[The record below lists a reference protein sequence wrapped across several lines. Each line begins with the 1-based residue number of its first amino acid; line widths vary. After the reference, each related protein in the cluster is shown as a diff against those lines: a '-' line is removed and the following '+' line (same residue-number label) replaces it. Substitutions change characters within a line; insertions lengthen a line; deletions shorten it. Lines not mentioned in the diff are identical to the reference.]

1 MPSSS
6 TMKVNLM
13 LKRGLATATASA
25 SSIPPKIKVGVLLSR
40 IPIIKSEL
48 NELEKN
54 YYEYQSEL
62 EKRLMWTFPA
72 YFYFKK
78 GTVAEHKFLS
88 QQKGPI
94 SKKNGIWFPK
104 GIPDIKHGRE
114 RSTKQE
120 VELPNDNTAA
130 FANDKKEQSKDDVNR
145 PVIPNDRI
153 TDADRSNDMKSLERQ
168 LSRTLYLLV
177 KDKSGIWKFPNFDL
191 SDDSKPLHVHAEN
204 ELKLLSG
211 DQIHTWSVSAT
222 PVGVLQD
229 ERNSTA
235 EFIVKSH
242 ILAGKFDLVAQKNDV
257 FEDFAWLTKGEVS
270 EYVPKEYFNKTGFL
284 LADN

>member
-1 MPSSS
+1 MR
-6 TMKVNLM
+6 VNLL
-13 LKRGLATATASA
+13 LKRGLATAAANPTSR
-25 SSIPPKIKVGVLLSR
+25 KIKVGILLSR

-48 NELEKN
+48 NDLEKH
-54 YYEYQSEL
+54 YYEYQSQL

-88 QQKGPI
+88 QQNGPI
-94 SKKNGIWFPK
+94 SKKNGVWFPK

-120 VELPNDNTAA
+120 IKLPNDGEAISTMN
-130 FANDKKEQSKDDVNR
+130 KKEQNKDDVNR
-145 PVIPNDRI
+145 PVIPNHRE
-153 TDADRSNDMKSLERQ
+153 TEADRSNDTKSLERE

-177 KDKSGIWKFPNFDL
+177 KDSSGVWKFPNFDL
-191 SDDSKPLHVHAEN
+191 SDDSRPLHINAEN
-204 ELKLLSG
+204 ELRLLGG
-211 DQIHTWSVSAT
+211 DQMHTWSVSAT
-222 PVGVLQD
+222 PIGVLKDD
-229 ERNSTA
+229 ENSTA

-242 ILAGKFDLVAQKNDV
+242 ILAGKFDLNAQKSDT
-257 FEDFAWLTKGEVS
+257 FKDYAWLTKNEIN
-270 EYVPKEYFNKTGFL
+270 ECVPKEYFNQTGFL

>member
-1 MPSSS
+1 M
-6 TMKVNLM
+6 M
-13 LKRGLATATASA
+13 KRGLATATAKATST
-25 SSIPPKIKVGVLLSR
+25 SPKIKVGILLSR

-48 NELEKN
+48 NDLEKH
-54 YYEYQSEL
+54 YYEYQSKL

-120 VELPNDNTAA
+120 IKLSNDNTATSPTK
-130 FANDKKEQSKDDVNR
+130 DKEHGRDDVNR
-145 PVIPNDRI
+145 PVAPNDRI
-153 TDADRSNDMKSLERQ
+153 TEADRSNDTKSLERQ
-168 LSRTLYLLV
+168 LSRTLYLLL

-191 SDDSKPLHVHAEN
+191 SDELKPLHVHAED
-204 ELKLLSG
+204 ELRLLGG
-211 DQIHTWSVSAT
+211 DQMHTWSVSAT
-222 PVGVLQD
+222 PIGVLQN
-229 ERNSTA
+229 EENATA

-242 ILAGKFDLVAQKNDV
+242 ILAGKFELMAQKNDT
-257 FEDFAWLTKGEVS
+257 FKDYAWLTKDEIN
-270 EYVPKEYFNKTGFL
+270 EYVPKEYFRSTEFL

>member
-1 MPSSS
+1 
-6 TMKVNLM
+6 MKVNLM
-13 LKRGLATATASA
+13 LKRGLATATATA
-25 SSIPPKIKVGVLLSR
+25 SSAPPKIKVGVLLSR

-48 NELEKN
+48 NELEKK

-62 EKRLMWTFPA
+62 EKRLMWTFPS

-88 QQKGPI
+88 LQKGPI
-94 SKKNGIWFPK
+94 SKKNGIWFPR

-120 VELPNDNTAA
+120 VKLSDDSTVA
-130 FANDKKEQSKDDVNR
+130 FSNNQKEQSKDDVNR

-153 TDADRSNDMKSLERQ
+153 TEADRSNDMKSLERQ

-177 KDKSGIWKFPNFDL
+177 KDKSGTWKFPNFDL
-191 SDDSKPLHVHAEN
+191 SDESKPLHVHAEN

-211 DQIHTWSVSAT
+211 DQIYTWSVSAT
-222 PVGVLQD
+222 PIGVLQD
-229 ERNSTA
+229 ERNRTA

-242 ILAGKFDLVAQKNDV
+242 ILAGKFDLVASKNDA
-257 FEDFAWLTKGEVS
+257 FEDFAWLTKGEIS
-270 EYVPKEYFNKTGFL
+270 EYVPKDYFNKTEFL

>member
-1 MPSSS
+1 
-6 TMKVNLM
+6 MKANLM
-13 LKRGLATATASA
+13 LKRRLATATANSA
-25 SSIPPKIKVGVLLSR
+25 LPKIKVGILLSR
-40 IPIIKSEL
+40 IPIIIPKI
-48 NELEKN
+48 NELEKH
-54 YYEYQSEL
+54 YYEYQSKL

-88 QQKGPI
+88 QQNGPI
-94 SKKNGIWFPK
+94 SKKGGIWFPK

-120 VELPNDNTAA
+120 VNLPSSNTAKSA
-130 FANDKKEQSKDDVNR
+130 IDKKEHNKDDVNR
-145 PVIPNDRI
+145 PVIPNDKI
-153 TDADRSNDMKSLERQ
+153 TEADKSNDTKSLERQ

-177 KDKSGIWKFPNFDL
+177 KDTEGVWKFPNFDL
-191 SDDSKPLHVHAEN
+191 SDDSKPLHINAEDG
-204 ELKLLSG
+204 LRSLGG

-222 PVGVLQD
+222 PIGVLKDDQ
-229 ERNSTA
+229 NSSA

-242 ILAGKFDLVAQKNDV
+242 ILAGKFDLTADKNDT
-257 FEDFAWLTKGEVS
+257 FKDYAWLTKDEIN
-270 EYVPKEYFNKTGFL
+270 ECVPKEYFSQTGFL